1 MNSVSKYKYIIVY
14 TSVLTLRKPKIVCR
28 NHQPARKCSKLEGA
42 HQSMTSF
49 VSKLLLKL
57 LLIVFFQNTCTEN
70 MKILLH
76 LLQRDATGHGSPR
89 GGIAH
94 LHLNVLETR
103 PGNILM

>member
-28 NHQPARKCSKLEGA
+28 NHQPTRKCSKLKGA

-70 MKILLH
+70 M
-76 LLQRDATGHGSPR
+76 
-89 GGIAH
+89 
-94 LHLNVLETR
+94 
-103 PGNILM
+103 